1 MALTPLVAMVRKDL
15 QLFFSDRRSVIM
27 SFAVPILI
35 ASFFGSVFSG
45 VGNNTERARVSVA
58 VVDNDGSA
66 ISQNIVSGLQHDP
79 NLRVTTLGER
89 EARDAV
95 AAGKISVA
103 VVMPQNF
110 SEQVVRAFIGGG
122 ARPEVPFL
130 YDPSRGIEMA
140 MVRGVMTPHVL
151 QAFAQSLPRGALS
164 LVPGLAGS
172 NGAGLTLPYNVR
184 EEAMAGPNAAYNGYA
199 HSFAGMAIQ
208 FLLFAM
214 ANLGVDML
222 LERQRGLW
230 RRLRSAPVSRL
241 TLLGG
246 KALSGTI
253 ISFMILA
260 VSFVFSMIVFKVR
273 VHGSIAGF
281 FGVMLACSL
290 MASTFGLLVAALGNS
305 PGTARGVTSLAV
317 LMMVMLGGAWV
328 PTFIFPAWL
337 QRFTLILPVR
347 WAIDGFDATTWRGA
361 ALGSVLPAMGVL
373 VLFAAAFAFVAA
385 QRFKWEEA

>member
-1 MALTPLVAMVRKDL
+1 MALTPLAAMVRKDL
-15 QLFFSDRRSVIM
+15 LLFFSDRRSVIM

-45 VGNNTERARVSVA
+45 VGSNTERARVAVA

-66 ISQNIVSGLQHDP
+66 ISQNIVSGLQRDP
-79 NLRVTTLGER
+79 NLRVSTPSEKD
-89 EARDAV
+89 ARDAV
-95 AAGKISVA
+95 AAGRISVA
-103 VVMPQNF
+103 VVLPKDF
-110 SEQVVRAFIGGG
+110 SEQVVRAFLGGG
-122 ARPEVPFL
+122 ARPNVPFL

-151 QAFAQSLPRGALS
+151 QAFAQSLPRGASS
-164 LVPGLAGS
+164 LVPGLAGLNS
-172 NGAGLTLPYNVR
+172 GGLMLPYDVH

-253 ISFMILA
+253 ISFLILA
-260 VSFVFSMIVFKVR
+260 VSFAFSMIVFKVR
-273 VHGSIAGF
+273 VHGSVAGF
-281 FGVMLACSL
+281 LGVMVACSF

-305 PGTARGVTSLAV
+305 PATARGVTSLAV

-347 WAIDGFDATTWRGA
+347 WAIDGLDATTWRGS
-361 ALGSVLPAMGVL
+361 ALASVLPAMGVL
-373 VLFAAAFAFVAA
+373 VAFAAAFALVAA